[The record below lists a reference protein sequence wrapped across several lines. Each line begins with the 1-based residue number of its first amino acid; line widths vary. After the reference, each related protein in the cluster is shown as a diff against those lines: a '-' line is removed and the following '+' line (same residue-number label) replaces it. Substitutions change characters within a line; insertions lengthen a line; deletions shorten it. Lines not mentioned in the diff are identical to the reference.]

1 MDREEMEIRQAG
13 DEAES
18 PELERGTIA
27 LRAVFSL
34 LVALILSVLNSL
46 LGILVIFQ
54 LAYSFVTQRVPSARV
69 QELGNNVTAYYYQVL
84 RYLTHNDS
92 QIPFPFSDFPTPLE
106 VGRPAYAPD
115 STAHAADPEDAEEFS
130 A

>member
-1 MDREEMEIRQAG
+1 MDGEELEIGDPRDD
-13 DEAES
+13 DEAS
-18 PELERGTIA
+18 ELDRGTIA

-34 LVALILSVLNSL
+34 LLALVLSVLNSL
-46 LGILVIFQ
+46 LAVVVIFQ
-54 LAYSFVTQRVPSARV
+54 MVYSFVSQSIPSPRV

-106 VGRPAYAPD
+106 VGRPAYAPA
-115 STAHAADPEDAEEFS
+115 SGAHAAEEEV
-130 A
+130 

>member
-1 MDREEMEIRQAG
+1 MDSEELETRQSGG
-13 DEAES
+13 DAES
-18 PELERGTIA
+18 PELDRGAIA

-54 LAYSFVTQRVPSARV
+54 LAYSFVTRRVPSARV
-69 QELGNNVTAYYYQVL
+69 RELGNDVTAYYYQVL

-92 QIPFPFSDFPTPLE
+92 RIPFPFSDLPAPLE
-106 VGRPAYAPD
+106 AGRPAYATD
-115 STAHAADPEDAEEFS
+115 SAPHADDLDDATELS